1 MDATARDTLFFGRYP
16 QQSGSGKP
24 APIQWEVLETD
35 GEDALLI
42 SRLCLDAQL
51 YCQAPQSGTPN
62 AVYWEYSPLRSWLNE
77 DFRTAAFS
85 PAEQQCLRNTV
96 ISTHPDASW
105 EKQNNFVFLLSL
117 EQLLRFYPSPE
128 SRCAAVS
135 PYARSRGMFVHQ
147 ACGCWWI
154 LPCAADRDG
163 TVFFS
168 PHPYPTM
175 VLYDGMIQSHGR
187 NIYHSDCGVRPVIR
201 VRLKDALRISEG
213 IASVTGHSHSVP
225 ESSVLFYRMPTG
237 LICKIDRAAMTA
249 YLLDPELLLW
259 RESPG
264 LYADY
269 EWNGIH
275 GPQVLLRDCYPVGMP
290 WQPGRSFPSLSPDY
304 PAGEP
309 LKTK

>member
-1 MDATARDTLFFGRYP
+1 MGTTARDTLFLGRYP
-16 QQSGSGKP
+16 QLSGSSKP

-35 GEDALLI
+35 GEEALLI
-42 SRLCLDAQL
+42 SRLCLDARL
-51 YCQAPQSGTPN
+51 YCQTPQGGTPD
-62 AVYWEYSPLRSWLNE
+62 AVYWEYSSLRSWLNE
-77 DFRTAAFS
+77 DFRAAAFS

-135 PYARSRGMFVHQ
+135 PYARSRGAFEHQ

-154 LPCAADRDG
+154 LSCAADRNG

-168 PHPYPTM
+168 SHPYPTM
-175 VLYDGMIQSHGR
+175 VLYNGMIQSHGR
-187 NIYHSDCGVRPVIR
+187 NICHGDCGVRPVIR
-201 VRLKDALRISEG
+201 VKLKDALRISEG
-213 IASVTGHSHSVP
+213 IVSVTGHAHSLP
-225 ESSVLFYRMPTG
+225 KSSVLFYRMPTG

-249 YLLDPELLLW
+249 YLLDPNLLVW
-259 RESPG
+259 RESSG

-290 WQPGRSFPSLSPDY
+290 WQPGHCSPSLSPDY